1 MGAHQWQEPI
11 ASYLCGGEEQLWVR
25 GVELCPFTFHRCSV
39 VLYLS
44 RASALA
50 EVGGWGIIA
59 GMHLPVPPETHTCGM
74 VFALAHRM
82 APCMQELALCA
93 RMCATMKA
101 HVHMY

>member
-1 MGAHQWQEPI
+1 MGPHQWQEPI

-25 GVELCPFTFHRCSV
+25 GVELCPFMFHRCSV

-59 GMHLPVPPETHTCGM
+59 GMHLPAPPEHTHLWDG
-74 VFALAHRM
+74 LRSSS
-82 APCMQELALCA
+82 
-93 RMCATMKA
+93 
-101 HVHMY
+101 